1 MAVTFLFTLAAAIAF
16 LPAGALLFLVLDR
29 YAAPRVPKNLF
40 DEKKVFLTFAV
51 GIPLGIILGL
61 IFLAYAES
69 LCPCNNGDISAPS
82 IYFLLFVLVAA
93 LLRRLLVRTKT
104 FGGIQGGDPQLPVHV
119 FSYGALSGA
128 TVGLALALEQFELFY
143 PKGNA
148 PALSEVLVLLGFA
161 TDMVLL
167 EAWAGLRFGRAMRK
181 GFSWLPP
188 FSVLAGEAL
197 GLLAL
202 SPIFAGY
209 TDVGDVTL
217 VLLFVGASWALVKE
231 EARALRMLRRAAGLS
246 RGAKG
251 PRFGRGPRAQ
261 VAAVAGTEEKR
272 GTDAP
277 PTEAATPTEEPAPAE
292 ETVPTGDES
301 PSGTPPP

>member
-29 YAAPRVPKNLF
+29 YAAPKVPKNLF

-51 GIPLGIILGL
+51 GIPLGIVLGL

-82 IYFLLFVLVAA
+82 IYFLLFLLVAA
-93 LLRRLLVRTKT
+93 LIRRVLVRTKT
-104 FGGIQGGDPQLPVHV
+104 FGGIQGSDPQLPVHT
-119 FSYGALSGA
+119 FAYGALSGA

-148 PALSEVLVLLGFA
+148 PSLSEVLVLLGFA
-161 TDMVLL
+161 CDLILV

-188 FSVLAGEAL
+188 FPVLAGEAL
-197 GLLAL
+197 ALLAL

-217 VLLFVGASWALVKE
+217 VVLFLGGAWALARE
-231 EARALRMLRRAAGLS
+231 EGKALRSLRRAAGLDPS
-246 RGAKG
+246 TRRQ
-251 PRFGRGPRAQ
+251 PFGRGSRRKGGSEDLPQ
-261 VAAVAGTEEKR
+261 ESDGEAGRE
-272 GTDAP
+272 A
-277 PTEAATPTEEPAPAE
+277 PTEAE
-292 ETVPTGDES
+292 GLD
-301 PSGTPPP
+301 PPKP